1 MDKCKSMTMF
11 EDEDDLANSLRE
23 MLMSKFKDI
32 YASVNLAS
40 RKFYDDYEKWF
51 GKGDDSGA

>member
-1 MDKCKSMTMF
+1 MF

-23 MLMSKFKDI
+23 MLMSKFKEI